1 MTVVSVYGRVNR
13 HDVIYKYIGDDHW
26 ECHPGEPENGIY
38 VTEVWAKDDAGNISY
53 KLARLYIYDGRCVKI
68 EWVPDDFFWS
78 TWAVARVRDGLQF
91 S

>member
-1 MTVVSVYGRVNR
+1 MTVVSVYGCVNR

-26 ECHPGEPENGIY
+26 ECYPGEPENGIY

-68 EWVPDDFFWS
+68 EWIPDDFFLEYMGCCEGS
-78 TWAVARVRDGLQF
+78 
-91 S
+91 